1 MGFTAFKNA
10 YKSRM
15 ENGPFFESTDECAD
29 FIADEYH
36 SSIFSSPGGAAGP
49 IVSGVTANAG
59 TLSTALKGPLSAQL
73 PLVGFELALSGA
85 LAIYWAGAIMTTP
98 GYVVSVPGV
107 PVAGI
112 LSQADSVDQFLDQLV
127 GVFETHLGGLVYVHP
142 TSSPLSGFSV
152 P

>member
-49 IVSGVTANAG
+49 IVSGVTANAE
-59 TLSTALKGPLSAQL
+59 TLSTALQKPFPISQQPLN
-73 PLVGFELALSGA
+73 SG
-85 LAIYWAGAIMTTP
+85 
-98 GYVVSVPGV
+98 
-107 PVAGI
+107 
-112 LSQADSVDQFLDQLV
+112 
-127 GVFETHLGGLVYVHP
+127 
-142 TSSPLSGFSV
+142 
-152 P
+152 